1 MKKISLLLILLVLL
15 LCGCSQIDIPLPGTQ
30 ATTADAGALHE
41 HLFRNEVVTRE
52 ARCTE
57 VGFKTATCACGATEE
72 TLIPATG
79 HTFGEAVIT
88 KQPTCIETGEKTITC
103 SACGATEKTSI
114 SATGKHIYGEAVVTT
129 EPTCIKDGEKTAACT
144 TCNATKKTT
153 VPATG
158 KHIYGEAVVT
168 KQPTCVKEGEK
179 TATCTT
185 CDATEKTVILAK
197 GHTFGEAV
205 VTTDPTCVAEGEKTA
220 TCACGAVEKTSVP
233 ATGKHIFG
241 EAIVTTD
248 PTCVEDGEKT
258 ATCATCDA
266 VEKTTIS
273 ATGNHTF
280 GEAIITK
287 QPTCAEDGEKTATC
301 SVCGATERTTV
312 PATRKHIYGD
322 AVITKEPTCIE
333 AGLISTTCSVCGDEK
348 QTPIFPSDSDHIY
361 QNGLCLLCGKSPIP
375 LYLVPSIYDAD
386 GDGEND
392 FYNFSPELLDTY
404 QYGIHVWAAQYDK
417 TLSDKPSSSSVGN
430 GLHWYVPEFSEKI
443 LVFKV
448 TVPETG
454 VYEMV
459 INVCLMDSQVR
470 GTKYTVN
477 GGTDNEQI
485 FETSYGYPGMNY
497 IEMRND
503 TYGAYMYGVTVNLL
517 AGENTIQIEHAP
529 DCPKSQNY
537 RHFYFVKVGEYHA
550 HSFSNKTVIKHA
562 TCSDV
567 GECVATCSCGETRVT
582 VIPPTYE
589 HHFVNGVCTEC
600 GKEYGITEYDFL
612 YDNPGF
618 AGGTLTFLPETS
630 DVYTFYWADANGRLQ
645 NYTML
650 YSDEFVE
657 GMEAEVTIQ
666 SFTAIPKGA
675 TRLLAVSGDGDV
687 TYSYTIPADRLMTK
701 DELYVFG
708 ALSDTHQGTRY
719 GSTDIPY
726 NHFVNA
732 AKVLYEKGA
741 ITVGICGDFSYL
753 NVESEYILHANAIRE
768 IYGFAPDMPIFT
780 TTGNHESRDPY
791 PFNKEMYLEYTRDL
805 VDYDSDLYYIFS
817 DGNNLDYVIELP
829 DGSVMIFFHQVY
841 YQYGSSTSRL
851 VTDAQ
856 LDWLGARFEQ
866 YKDRTVFFFFHT
878 FMDEQVGDAST
889 PGNEYG
895 LPMISSTVEYKKF
908 DEYFKKYT
916 NVVYF
921 SGHSHWAFD
930 SQFVD
935 PKPGKTNYDK
945 NIDDKDGTYATMV
958 HIPAC
963 STPRTLVGSGDGRSE
978 GYIVYVYEDCV
989 VFMGYEFVK
998 DETFAYAT
1006 YIIEK

>member
-1 MKKISLLLILLVLL
+1 MKKITFLLILLVLL
-15 LCGCSQIDIPLPGTQ
+15 LCGCSQTDIPLPGVQTSQ
-30 ATTADAGALHE
+30 ETTDQTTLQTTPHE
-41 HLFRNEVVTRE
+41 HFFQNEVVTRE

-79 HTFGEAVIT
+79 HTFGEAVVT
-88 KQPTCIETGEKTITC
+88 KQPTCIETGEEIITC

-129 EPTCIKDGEKTAACT
+129 EPTCVKDGEKTAACT
-144 TCNATKKTT
+144 TCDATEKTA
-153 VPATG
+153 VSATG

-168 KQPTCVKEGEK
+168 TEPTC
-179 TATCTT
+179 
-185 CDATEKTVILAK
+185 AK
-197 GHTFGEAV
+197 
-205 VTTDPTCVAEGEKTA
+205 
-220 TCACGAVEKTSVP
+220 
-233 ATGKHIFG
+233 
-241 EAIVTTD
+241 
-248 PTCVEDGEKT
+248 DGEKT
-258 ATCATCDA
+258 ATCITCNAT
-266 VEKTTIS
+266 EKTTI
-273 ATGNHTF
+273 
-280 GEAIITK
+280 
-287 QPTCAEDGEKTATC
+287 P
-301 SVCGATERTTV
+301 ATE
-312 PATRKHIYGD
+312 AHLY
-322 AVITKEPTCIE
+322 EN
-333 AGLISTTCSVCGDEK
+333 GLCSVCGD
-348 QTPIFPSDSDHIY
+348 
-361 QNGLCLLCGKSPIP
+361 SPIP
-375 LYLVPSIYDAD
+375 LYPVPSVYDAD
-386 GDGEND
+386 GDGQND
-392 FYNFSPELLDTY
+392 VYNFSPKLLDTFKN
-404 QYGIHVWAAQYDK
+404 GIHIWAKNY
-417 TLSDKPSSSSVGN
+417 LSGSNPSTSSTG
-430 GLHWYVPEFSEKI
+430 GYQHWYVQENQNPAQSI
-443 LVFKV
+443 LYSV
-448 TVPETG
+448 TVPEAG
-454 VYEMV
+454 EYEMV
-459 INVCLMDSQVR
+459 IHVRMKDAQER
-470 GTKYTVN
+470 GTKYTIN
-477 GGTDNEQI
+477 AGTAYEYV
-485 FETSYGYPGMNY
+485 FETSFGYEGMNY
-497 IEMRND
+497 IQLCD
-503 TYGAYMYGVTVNLL
+503 VKTSTSYMYGIKVNLV
-517 AGENTIQIEHAP
+517 AGENIIKIEQSSQS
-529 DCPKSQNY
+529 PKCQHY
-537 RHFYFVKVGEYHA
+537 RDFYFVKTGEFHLHHYE
-550 HSFSNKTVIKHA
+550 NETVTKEV
-562 TCSDV
+562 TCGAD
-567 GECVATCSCGETRVT
+567 GEKIATCSCGKVKTT
-582 VIPPTYE
+582 VIPATENHIY
-589 HHFVNGVCTEC
+589 VDGICTGC
-600 GKEYGITEYDFL
+600 GKEYVPMGILEYNFL

-630 DVYTFYWADANGRLQ
+630 DVYTFYWADENGRLKD
-645 NYTML
+645 YTML
-650 YSDEFVE
+650 YSDEFFAD
-657 GMEAEVTIQ
+657 MEAEVTIQ

-675 TRLLAVSGDGDV
+675 TRLIAISGDGDV
-687 TYSYTIPADRLMTK
+687 TYSYTIPTDRLMTE

-726 NHFVNA
+726 DHFVNA
-732 AKVLYEKGA
+732 AKVLYDKGA

-921 SGHSHWAFD
+921 SGHSHWSFD

>member
-15 LCGCSQIDIPLPGTQ
+15 LCGCSQTDIPLSGVQTSQ
-30 ATTADAGALHE
+30 ETTDQTTLQTTPHE
-41 HLFRNEVVTRE
+41 HLFQNEVVTRE

-79 HTFGEAVIT
+79 HTFGEAVVT

-129 EPTCIKDGEKTAACT
+129 EPTCVKDGEKTAACT
-144 TCNATKKTT
+144 TCDAIEKTT
-153 VPATG
+153 VSATG

-168 KQPTCVKEGEK
+168 
-179 TATCTT
+179 
-185 CDATEKTVILAK
+185 TE
-197 GHTFGEAV
+197 
-205 VTTDPTCVAEGEKTA
+205 
-220 TCACGAVEKTSVP
+220 
-233 ATGKHIFG
+233 
-241 EAIVTTD
+241 
-248 PTCVEDGEKT
+248 
-258 ATCATCDA
+258 
-266 VEKTTIS
+266 
-273 ATGNHTF
+273 
-280 GEAIITK
+280 
-287 QPTCAEDGEKTATC
+287 PTCAEDGEKTATC
-301 SVCGATERTTV
+301 ITCNATEKTTI
-312 PATRKHIYGD
+312 PAT
-322 AVITKEPTCIE
+322 E
-333 AGLISTTCSVCGDEK
+333 AHLYENGLCSVCGD
-348 QTPIFPSDSDHIY
+348 
-361 QNGLCLLCGKSPIP
+361 SPIP
-375 LYLVPSIYDAD
+375 LYPVPSVYDAD
-386 GDGEND
+386 GDGQND
-392 FYNFSPELLDTY
+392 VYNFSPKLLDTFKN
-404 QYGIHVWAAQYDK
+404 GIHIWAKNY
-417 TLSDKPSSSSVGN
+417 LSGSNPSTSSTG
-430 GLHWYVPEFSEKI
+430 GYQHWYVQENQNPAQSI
-443 LVFKV
+443 LYSV
-448 TVPETG
+448 TVPEAG
-454 VYEMV
+454 EYEMV
-459 INVCLMDSQVR
+459 IHVRMKDAQER
-470 GTKYTVN
+470 GTKYTIN
-477 GGTDNEQI
+477 AGTAYEYV
-485 FETSYGYPGMNY
+485 FETSFGYEGMNY
-497 IEMRND
+497 IQLCD
-503 TYGAYMYGVTVNLL
+503 VKTSTSYMYGIKVNLV
-517 AGENTIQIEHAP
+517 AGENIIKIEQSSQS
-529 DCPKSQNY
+529 PKCQHY
-537 RHFYFVKVGEYHA
+537 RDFYFVKTGEFHLHHYE
-550 HSFSNKTVIKHA
+550 NETVTKEV
-562 TCSDV
+562 TCGAD
-567 GECVATCSCGETRVT
+567 GEKIATCSCGKVKTT
-582 VIPPTYE
+582 VIPATENHIY
-589 HHFVNGVCTEC
+589 VDGICTGC
-600 GKEYGITEYDFL
+600 GKEYVPMGILEYNFL

-630 DVYTFYWADANGRLQ
+630 DVYTFYWADENGRLQ

-687 TYSYTIPADRLMTK
+687 TYSYTIPADRLMTE

-726 NHFVNA
+726 DHFVNA

-741 ITVGICGDFSYL
+741 ITIGICGDFSYL